1 MGKPPKCR
9 QCGRPMR
16 LTDWRSVDV
25 GVRGLRKLW
34 VCHGKINGQRCP
46 GWREDFEPD
55 QGGMGRRR

>member
-1 MGKPPKCR
+1 
-9 QCGRPMR
+9 MR
-16 LTDWRSVDV
+16 LTDWRAVDV

-34 VCHGKINGQRCP
+34 VCHGKTNGQRCP